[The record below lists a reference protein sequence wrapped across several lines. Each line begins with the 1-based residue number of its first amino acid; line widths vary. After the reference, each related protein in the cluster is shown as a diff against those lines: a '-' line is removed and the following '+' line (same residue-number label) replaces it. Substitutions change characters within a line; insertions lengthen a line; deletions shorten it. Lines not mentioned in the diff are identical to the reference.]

1 VNLHPHHRINF
12 TVWCKKIESKLET
25 GEHFFKNRV
34 GLFDAMPAFWKHM
47 FGEHCHA
54 VVAMIDHFYRKA
66 EEDEREA
73 TTPWTVQNINNLLK
87 YVALENIGQLRRCY
101 ITLKMDPSVFVESE
115 RDDLMAVEAAEAD
128 KQNAKLLCNYNF
140 SWKPKLHVDAFER
153 ETKSAPDGSL
163 EPDGRASEKT
173 AMVFFT
179 TSPILWHNFMAI
191 Q

>member
-1 VNLHPHHRINF
+1 
-12 TVWCKKIESKLET
+12 
-25 GEHFFKNRV
+25 
-34 GLFDAMPAFWKHM
+34 M